1 MSGFLDAHLNEE
13 ELALLARARTFGAD
27 VMRENADAW
36 EAGESPVAALQKSA
50 NYDLLRLEVP
60 HSLGGLGHRYRLK
73 LAICEA
79 LSRIDM
85 AFTFAMINTQN
96 VAARLAQSKTRA
108 HLELLV
114 PALCRGE
121 IFGATALSEPGAG
134 SDFAGI
140 KTRATKVAG
149 GWRLDGEKGW
159 ITNGSIADLFVT
171 YVQTDAEAGW
181 RGIACFLVDAR
192 KEGFTRAS
200 PYPLIGGAAIGAGGF
215 KLDNYFVSD
224 DDMLAAPGDAFK
236 LAMKSVNGARV
247 YVAAMCA
254 GLLAASLETAINY
267 GATREAFGKP
277 IVAHQGL
284 AWSLANVA
292 TDLEAL
298 RALTRDAGLLVDQQ
312 KDAVMAAA
320 HAKVFAGRVTLNGV
334 GQCIQAMGAAGL
346 RVEHGLGRH
355 MAAAKIAAFTDGSSE
370 MMYERISAGMVKAYG
385 PQGSTA

>member
-1 MSGFLDAHLNEE
+1 MSGFLDAHLSDE
-13 ELALLARARTFGAD
+13 ELAMLARARTFGSD
-27 VMRENADAW
+27 VMREGADAW
-36 EAGESPVAALQKSA
+36 EAGASTVAALRLA
-50 NYDLLRLEVP
+50 ADAGLLRLEVP

-79 LSRIDM
+79 LSRVDM
-85 AFTFAMINTQN
+85 AFTFSLINTHN
-96 VAARLAQSKTRA
+96 VAARLAQSTTRA
-108 HLELLV
+108 YLNTLV
-114 PALCRGE
+114 PALQRGE
-121 IFGATALSEPGAG
+121 IFGATALSEPNAG

-171 YVQTDAEAGW
+171 YVQTDPEAGW

-192 KEGFTRAS
+192 KEGFTRVA
-200 PYPLIGGAAIGAGGF
+200 PYSLTGGAAIGAGGF
-215 KLDNYFVSD
+215 KLDNYFVD
-224 DDMLAAPGDAFK
+224 EDDMLGAAGEAFK

-254 GLLAASLETAINY
+254 GMLAASLETAVTY
-267 GATREAFGKP
+267 GSTREAFGKP
-277 IVAHQGL
+277 LIGHQGL
-284 AWSLANVA
+284 AWSLAEVA

-320 HAKVFAGRVTLNGV
+320 QAKSFAGRVTLNGI

-346 RVEHGLGRH
+346 RREYGLGRH
-355 MAAAKIAAFTDGSSE
+355 LAGAKIAAFTDGSSE
-370 MMYERISAGMVKAYG
+370 MMRERIVAGMVKAYG
-385 PQGSTA
+385 R

>member
-1 MSGFLDAHLNEE
+1 MSGFLDAHLNDE
-13 ELALLARARTFGAD
+13 ELSLLARARAFGED
-27 VMRENADAW
+27 VMRGSADAW
-36 EAGESPVAALQKSA
+36 EAGASPVEGIRKAAHC
-50 NYDLLRLEVP
+50 DLLRLEVP
-60 HSLGGLGHRYRLK
+60 HSLGGLGQRYRLK
-73 LAICEA
+73 LAVCEA
-79 LSRIDM
+79 LSRVDM
-85 AFTFAMINTQN
+85 AFTFAMINTHN
-96 VAARLAQSKTRA
+96 VAARLAQSHTRA
-108 HLELLV
+108 HLDTLV
-114 PALCRGE
+114 PALWRGD

-140 KTRATKVAG
+140 KTRATKVTG

-171 YVQTDAEAGW
+171 YVQTDPDSGW

-192 KEGFTRAS
+192 KEGFTRAA
-200 PYPLIGGAAIGAGGF
+200 PYTLIGGTAIGTGGF
-215 KLDNYFVSD
+215 KLDDYFVSD
-224 DDMLAAPGDAFK
+224 DDMLGAPGEAFK

-254 GLLAASLETAINY
+254 GLLAASLETAIGY
-267 GATREAFGKP
+267 GAIREAFSKP
-277 IVAHQGL
+277 LIAHQGL
-284 AWSLANVA
+284 AWSLADVA

-320 HAKVFAGRVTLNGV
+320 HAKAFAGRVTLNGV

-370 MMYERISAGMVKAYG
+370 MMYERIAAGMVKAYG
-385 PQGSTA
+385 P